1 VGADDG
7 DPGALSFVGGGS
19 LMTGMTRKLRALWFR
34 TLGLFGRKDDF
45 SEELESHLAMHIED
59 GVRSGLSE
67 QEARRQALIRL
78 GGMEQ
83 VKQAQRE
90 RSTVPLLDSL
100 WHDVR
105 YGLRMMWR
113 HRSFTAVAVLM
124 LAVGLGTSTTVFLWI
139 DMVLLRPLSGVAQ
152 PERLVTLTTVTSNG
166 EFVPTSYPDYQDFR
180 DHLTLLQGIAATRP
194 TALSV
199 GPDGHAQRVSAELVS
214 GNFFNVLGVQAE
226 LGRVFGPPEYGDKP
240 GAFSVVV
247 LSDRYWRSNYAADP
261 GIVGKTIRVN
271 RHELTVIGVAAPE
284 FHGSMGAVSFDMWV
298 PYMQQT
304 VLNGVEPWMV
314 ARNRQNRN
322 MLAIARL
329 RLGVTAE
336 QARQELAALA
346 KRMAVANADVSE
358 GMSATLLPL
367 NKSPYGPGAMLTA
380 PLRILMGVCVLVL
393 LIVCAN
399 LANLLLARAT
409 VREKEFSMRLALGAG
424 RTRLIRQVLT
434 ESLMLAVAGA
444 VLGLV
449 AAHWM
454 SHTLLLL
461 LPSGSSLILG
471 VKMGMGALLNVRVLA
486 FTAGLCVLVTLT
498 AGLIPA
504 LQSGHAGL
512 STKLNEGGRSGA
524 AGRSRHGLRS
534 ALVMAEVALAL
545 VALVGAGLFAR
556 GFAATMRIDP
566 GFEPN
571 HVLLSQFYLAT
582 NGYNLDQ
589 RKEFCR
595 RLQQKMEA
603 APGVVSAA
611 YSDGVPLGFEPSWWE
626 DLQVD
631 GYTPGPGEN
640 MKIFRNVVSPDY
652 LNTMRIPLVEGRNFT
667 EHDDEKSQP
676 VMIVN
681 EAFVRKFFAGR
692 DPIGRRIHGWGEWF
706 RVVGVAKDSKYHYL
720 SESPL
725 PYTYFPFRQIY
736 REDMNLAFYVR
747 TQGNPEQ
754 AMALLQAKVREVDPN
769 VTVFNATPLKEFIGA
784 SLYPQKVAASLLTV
798 MGGLAVLLAAIGLY
812 SVMAYAVVQRTQEIG
827 VRMALGA
834 RRVNVI
840 AMVVRRGLTL
850 AGAGLVAGA
859 ILSVAA
865 SRSVASLSFT
875 DSGMGGGAKLLG
887 GSAFDPL
894 IYLGAAVFLFAVAAA
909 AAYLPAR
916 RAAAVDPMTAL
927 RME

>member
-1 VGADDG
+1 
-7 DPGALSFVGGGS
+7 
-19 LMTGMTRKLRALWFR
+19 MRRLRALWLR
-34 TLGLFGRKDDF
+34 LLGMFGGDHGHGDF

-59 GVRSGLSE
+59 GMRAGLSE
-67 QEARRQALIRL
+67 REARRQALIQL
-78 GGMEQ
+78 GGLEQ
-83 VKQAQRE
+83 TKQAYRE
-90 RSTVPLLDSL
+90 RGTVPLLESL
-100 WHDVR
+100 WHDFR
-105 YGLRMMWR
+105 YGLRMMGR
-113 HRSFTAVAVLM
+113 HRGFTSVAVLT

-139 DMVLLRPLSGVAQ
+139 DAVLLRPLGGVTQ
-152 PERLVTLTTVTSNG
+152 PERLVDLETVTPNG

-180 DHLTLLQGIAATRP
+180 DHLTLLQGIAVMRP
-194 TALSV
+194 VALSV
-199 GPDGHAQRVSAELVS
+199 GQDEHAERVSAELVS
-214 GNFFNVLGVQAE
+214 GNFFDVLGAKTE
-226 LGRVFGPPEYGDKP
+226 LGRAFGPAEYGDKP
-240 GAFSVVV
+240 GAFPVAV
-247 LSDRYWRSNYAADP
+247 LSDRYWRSHYGADP

-271 RHELTVIGVAAPE
+271 RHELTVLGVATPD
-284 FHGSMGAVSFDMWV
+284 FHGSMGAAAFDLWV
-298 PYMQQT
+298 PYMQQS

-322 MLAIARL
+322 MLAVARL
-329 RLGVTAE
+329 KPGVTAE

-367 NKSPYGPGAMLTA
+367 NKSPYGPGAILTA

-393 LIVCAN
+393 LIVCVN
-399 LANLLLARAT
+399 IANLLLARAT

-424 RTRLIRQVLT
+424 RARLIRQVLT
-434 ESLMLAVAGA
+434 ESLMLTVAGA
-444 VLGLV
+444 VLGLA

-454 SHTLLLL
+454 SHALQYLM
-461 LPSGSSLILG
+461 PPGSLILG
-471 VKMGMGALLNVRVLA
+471 VKMGMGALLNSRMLI
-486 FTAGLCVLVTLT
+486 FTAGLCVLVTLV
-498 AGLIPA
+498 AGLPPA
-504 LQSGHAGL
+504 LQSGRVGL

-524 AGRSRHGLRS
+524 AGRRRHGLRS
-534 ALVMAEVALAL
+534 TLVMAEVALAL
-545 VALVGAGLFAR
+545 VALVGAGLFVR

-582 NGYNLDQ
+582 SGYNLDQ

-595 RLQQKMEA
+595 RLQMKMEA
-603 APGVVSAA
+603 SPGVVSAA
-611 YSDGVPLGFEPSWWE
+611 YSDGVPLGFESSWWE
-626 DLQVD
+626 DLNVE
-631 GYTPGPGEN
+631 GYTPGAGEN

-652 LNTMRIPLVEGRNFT
+652 LNTMQIPLVEGRNFT

-681 EAFVRKFFAGR
+681 EAFVRRFFAGR

-706 RVVGVAKDSKYHYL
+706 RVVGVAKDSKYHHL

-747 TQGNPEQ
+747 TQGSPEQ
-754 AMALLQAKVREVDPN
+754 AMAVLREKVREIDPN
-769 VTVFNATPLKEFIGA
+769 VTVFDAMPLKEFIGA

-812 SVMAYAVVQRTQEIG
+812 SVMAYAVAQRTQEIG

-834 RRVNVI
+834 RRLDVT
-840 AMVVRRGLTL
+840 MLVVRQGLAL
-850 AGAGLVAGA
+850 AGAGLIAGA
-859 ILSVAA
+859 VLAVAA
-865 SRSVASLSFT
+865 SRSVATLSFT
-875 DSGMGGGAKLLG
+875 DSAMGGGAKLLG
-887 GSAFDPL
+887 RSAVDPL
-894 IYLGAAVFLFAVAAA
+894 IYLGSAMFLFAVAAA
-909 AAYLPAR
+909 AAYVPAR

-927 RME
+927 RSE